1 MKNLSNKKI
10 LTCIFLNS
18 IILSIFLFAS
28 CEFKVD
34 TEQEQEALLQ
44 TDMEFAQTS
53 VERGAPE
60 AFYQYLTDDALQL
73 PNNAEPVVGR
83 DLIRES
89 MQKGQE
95 VLLTWKPQKAEVAQS
110 GDLGYTWGT
119 YEAKSQNPNGEENI
133 RYGKY
138 LNIWKKQA
146 DGKWKVAVD
155 MGNPSP
161 PPENASNQEVFQSTL
176 KRGNN
181 NMTDQINSR
190 VTGIGGIFFK
200 AQDSKKLMKWYNE
213 HLGIKPEGD
222 WGAKFEWR
230 EVADPER
237 KGYTIWSAMSKDTS
251 YFDPSQAS
259 FMINYRV
266 ANLNKLIEQLKNK
279 GVAVSEPEKH
289 PQGLFAWVMDPEGNR
304 IELWEPQET
313 NLKESSNE

>member
-10 LTCIFLNS
+10 LTFIFLNS
-18 IILSIFLFAS
+18 IILNIFLFSACKS
-28 CEFKVD
+28 KID
-34 TEQEQEALLQ
+34 IEQEQEALLQ

-53 VERGAPE
+53 EEKGAAE

-83 DLIRES
+83 DKIRES
-89 MQKGQE
+89 MQKAPE

-110 GDLGYTWGT
+110 SDLGYTWGT
-119 YEAKSQNPNGEENI
+119 YEAKSHSPNGEENI

-155 MGNPSP
+155 MGNSSP
-161 PPENASNQEVFQSTL
+161 PPENASNQELFQSTL

-200 AQDSKKLMKWYNE
+200 AQDPKKLIKWYHE
-213 HLGIKPEGD
+213 HLGIEPEGD
-222 WGAKFEWR
+222 WGAIFEWR
-230 EVADPER
+230 EVANPER
-237 KGYTIWSAMSKDTS
+237 KGYTVWSPMSKDTS
-251 YFDPSQAS
+251 YFDPSKSS

-266 ANLNKLIEQLKNK
+266 AKLRKLIEQLRNE
-279 GVAVSEPEKH
+279 GIEVSEPEKH
-289 PQGLFAWVMDPEGNR
+289 RQGLFAWIMDPEGNR
-304 IELWEPQET
+304 IELWEPGET
-313 NLKESSNE
+313 NLKESPNE